1 MQSNKAER
9 LNMKVLKSDKNAL
22 RQMSE
27 TEGEPM
33 SVLVRRIL
41 KEELKRRGYLPL
53 PKPFSLEGK
62 DEDTYKDNMTV
73 SK

>member
-1 MQSNKAER
+1 MKSNKTER
-9 LNMKVLKSDKNAL
+9 LNMKVQKSDKNAL

-53 PKPFSLEGK
+53 PKPFQPKERDDDINSIDPIIK
-62 DEDTYKDNMTV
+62 M
-73 SK
+73 

>member
-1 MQSNKAER
+1 MEEVTER
-9 LNMKVLKSDKNAL
+9 LSIKVLRSDKKAL
-22 RQMSE
+22 QQWAIS
-27 TEGEPM
+27 EGEAI

>member
-1 MQSNKAER
+1 MQSNKTES
-9 LNMKVLKSDKNAL
+9 LNIKVLKSDKTAL
-22 RQMSE
+22 RYMSE

-53 PKPFSLEGK
+53 SQPFQHKERDDDINSIDPIIK
-62 DEDTYKDNMTV
+62 M
-73 SK
+73 